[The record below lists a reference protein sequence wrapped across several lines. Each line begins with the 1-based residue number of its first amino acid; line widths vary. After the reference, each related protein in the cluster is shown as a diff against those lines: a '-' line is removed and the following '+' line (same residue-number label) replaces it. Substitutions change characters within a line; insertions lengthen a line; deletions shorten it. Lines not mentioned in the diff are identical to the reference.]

1 LSDPSEEVLGEV
13 WVSTRLQYGSERI
26 RLLVTSRRIIVDHGG
41 KRGPGAVA
49 GTSILGQLST
59 GLEGL
64 FKSGSDSRKKKR
76 TEKLG
81 PGQLLGAH
89 KDNFAISNGEV
100 VNLTV
105 EKVLPLN
112 KITILTRDDKYE
124 FLTRTLF
131 DTAVALFSK
140 TIGDK
145 MTVRKLPEQDSH
157 H

>member
-1 LSDPSEEVLGEV
+1 MLGEV

-26 RLLVTSRRIIVDHGG
+26 RLLVTSSRIIVDHGG

-49 GTSILGQLST
+49 GSTILGQLSS

-64 FKSGSDSRKKKR
+64 FKSGGDSRRKKKM
-76 TEKLG
+76 EKLG
-81 PGQLLGAH
+81 PSQVLRAH
-89 KDNFAISNGEV
+89 KDNFAIGNGEV

-105 EKVLPLN
+105 EKALPLN
-112 KITILTRDDKYE
+112 KVTILTGDGKYE
-124 FLTRTLF
+124 FLTPTLF
-131 DTAVALFSK
+131 DTTVALFSR

-145 MTVRKLPEQDSH
+145 MTIRKLPEQDSH